1 MDFLWSLVLKTAAP
15 WHSFRSPSPCFSSL
29 VCHPAFCLYSDLHF
43 CLLSSC
49 LLTLPFLGISLILL
63 PHAFCH
69 GPSLEF
75 FSCSLVSRLPL
86 PLPRWLLSPPEPL
99 ARLPLQSSCASAS
112 SLCVNGSG
120 HSSNDAE
127 QRRQEKGP
135 FGKSFIGPN
144 VAASGVSEEGV
155 FWLTLKLNQTA
166 YFMDKKEVW

>member
-1 MDFLWSLVLKTAAP
+1 MILGPKD
-15 WHSFRSPSPCFSSL
+15 CSSL
-29 VCHPAFCLYSDLHF
+29 ALFQVPKPMFLLSGLPPSLLSLFRLAILPSFFLSLDSTIPPHLSDSFAPSFLSWPLSGILQLFFCLS
-43 CLLSSC
+43 
-49 LLTLPFLGISLILL
+49 T
-63 PHAFCH
+63 ATATAT
-69 GPSLEF
+69 
-75 FSCSLVSRLPL
+75 VAAVTTRA
-86 PLPRWLLSPPEPL
+86 

-127 QRRQEKGP
+127 QKRQEKGP

-166 YFMDKKEVW
+166 YFMDKKEV